1 MNTVHQIK
9 KIATM
14 LGRVMAKGASDIQVT
29 ISGQVAYRRPGQIN
43 LPMGD
48 FSDPDVITM
57 THGFIDHEIGH
68 ERHTKHQCF
77 VDAAN
82 QSSILKHMLNI
93 IEDVRME
100 VCVGDEYPGAKR
112 NLANLVELAMKRG
125 LFSEPSDKANSIQM
139 IQAFCLY
146 HGRCVVTG
154 QSVLA
159 NYAQKAESLLID
171 MIGMD
176 LVQKIKAE
184 VESTRLAKTT
194 GDAYQIAKNILNLI
208 QDEVD
213 KQKEQQQQQQQSSQ
227 DGSGSDDSD
236 QDSDEQNSSQNG
248 QSSSDE
254 QDEDDS
260 DSGSSSDEQNE
271 DDSEST
277 SGSSNDSE
285 DDDSD
290 AEDSSQS
297 GSDSDDSDDENDS
310 DSDSDSSSDSDD
322 DSDAEDSSQSDSDSN
337 DDGQDSDSDDSSD
350 CDSSSDSSQS
360 SNSDKAMLDALKEIL
375 DATDKDG
382 LDDYHSAIAEM
393 LEKEAQQAQADGLL
407 DGLAGVSP
415 LPFLKA
421 GLYGNDINQSE
432 AKAVGKRVYQKMN
445 RVLIDEAPTADLYRT
460 TGRKLSSRRLVGV
473 ASGNNRIFVRK
484 QVQQDTSAA
493 VSFLI
498 DASGSMDE
506 IMDLTNN
513 VAYSLCHGLSQA
525 GVATELGYFSAR
537 NSITSHSCYLAK
549 AFDSP
554 LLAKN
559 VRVQHSGY
567 TPTGEAMMSM
577 LLRLAARGETNKML
591 FVVTDGDA
599 DNPRSVI
606 AALELARE
614 LGVKVIPIGL
624 YTSHVAGFKQE
635 DFVTVTELADLPN
648 AVDHAIKAKLFS

>member
-14 LGRVMAKGASDIQVT
+14 LGRVMAKGHSDIQVT
-29 ISGQVAYRRPGQIN
+29 ISGRAAYRRPGQIN
-43 LPMGD
+43 IPMGD

-125 LFSEPSDKANSIQM
+125 LFSEPSDKASSIQM

-146 HGRCVVTG
+146 HGRYTVTG

-159 NYAQKAESLLID
+159 DYAQKAESLLIE

-194 GDAYQIAKNILNLI
+194 DDAYQIAKNILNLI

-213 KQKEQQQQQQQSSQ
+213 KQQQQQQSSQ

-236 QDSDEQNSSQNG
+236 QDSDEQGSSQNG

-260 DSGSSSDEQNE
+260 
-271 DDSEST
+271 ESI

-297 GSDSDDSDDENDS
+297 DSDSNDSGDESDS

-322 DSDAEDSSQSDSDSN
+322 DSNAEDSSQ
-337 DDGQDSDSDDSSD
+337 SDSDDSSD

-360 SNSDKAMLDALKEIL
+360 CNPDKAILDALKEIL
-375 DATDKDG
+375 DATDEDG

-393 LEKEAQQAQADGLL
+393 LEKEAQEAQADGRL
-407 DGLAGVSP
+407 DALAGVSP
-415 LPFLKA
+415 LSFLKA
-421 GLYGNDINQSE
+421 DLYGNDINQSE

-473 ASGNNRIFVRK
+473 VSGDNRIFVRK

-493 VSFLI
+493 ISFLI
-498 DASGSMDE
+498 DASGSMKD
-506 IMDLTNN
+506 IMHLTNN
-513 VAYSLCHGLSQA
+513 VAFSLCHGLSQA

-537 NSITSHSCYLAK
+537 NPITSHSCYLAK
-549 AFDSP
+549 AFDRP
-554 LLAKN
+554 LVAKN
-559 VRVQHSGY
+559 FRVQHSGF

-599 DNPRSVI
+599 DDPRSVI
-606 AALELARE
+606 AARELARE

-624 YTSHVAGFKQE
+624 YTSLVEGFEQD
-635 DFVTVTELADLPN
+635 DFITVTELADLPK